1 MMRGQA
7 KKKHFSVNPEDMLKS
22 LAGLTGPKR
31 NTPVGSLPTIPWDPR
46 AEPALKGFY
55 DLRALALRFLDTEFV
70 TAIRPASTEQAYMF
84 DAGLDAM
91 GYVAFASSEY
101 AKYPGIQKN
110 LQVLQGYLLETP
122 HPEIMQYDLA
132 AFLIVLRAARE
143 TLPELAATTLNLEP
157 LLTEERIFQLSG
169 KRPSEFSRVIRGL
182 FNKRLQFAKFFH
194 PLSELNEAVA
204 AFFPLLQHEPDKTI
218 LDYRALMEKIRAVS
232 KNAGAGAIKEPPLSN
247 KQPGS
252 RRKRSTSRKKRHANG
267 EVPNLEYYLPV
278 AAAVTDRVTRPDQFA
293 SWPIVPATIKD
304 LYLQHARELTRTQR
318 TWDQYAKETWPARST
333 MHWQI
338 VDEGGS
344 RPLHLAQTVIDP
356 FGQPLEVKLIEKAQ
370 QERQTEAIFLFNLS
384 VSMQE
389 DERYLLSFM
398 VADRFSELLT
408 RGGIPTEIIGHTT
421 TGEAIPRVTGRNRS
435 MLYLLFKTREEPH
448 NLLTIQRLCSVLD
461 TQMHYLSYDGEAM
474 MWTYERLKNSPAKHR
489 LLFVV
494 TDGDISGTYI
504 NKNNKELRNAT
515 TNYFRDVVAR
525 IEAEKFVDVI
535 GVPIKADVDGIFSR
549 SVRIDSIEDI
559 YKKLS
564 PYVLKMLR
572 EFNNDEGEAAKA
584 RRLRMVA
591 HRKARVEGQ
600 GLT

>member
-1 MMRGQA
+1 MRGQA
-7 KKKHFSVNPEDMLKS
+7 KKRRLSVNPEDMLRS
-22 LAGLTGPKR
+22 LAGLTGPRR
-31 NTPVGSLPTIPWDPR
+31 NTPVGSLPTIPWDPK
-46 AEPALKGFY
+46 AEQALKGFY

-70 TAIRPASTEQAYMF
+70 TAIRPAHTEQANMF

-101 AKYPGIQKN
+101 ANFPGIQKN
-110 LQVLQGYLLETP
+110 LQALHRYLLQTP
-122 HPEIMQYDLA
+122 NLEIMQYDLA
-132 AFLIVLRAARE
+132 AFLIGLRAARE
-143 TLPELAATTLNLEP
+143 MLPGLAARTLDLEP

-169 KRPSEFSRVIRGL
+169 KRPSEFSRMLRGL
-182 FNKRLQFAKFFH
+182 FNKRQQFAKFFH

-204 AFFPLLQHEPDKTI
+204 AFFPLLQHEPDETI
-218 LDYRALMEKIRAVS
+218 LGYRALMERIRAAS
-232 KNAGAGAIKEPPLSN
+232 QNAGAGATKELPASN

-252 RRKRSTSRKKRHANG
+252 KSKRSAPRKKRHANG
-267 EVPNLEYYLPV
+267 KVPNLDRYLPV
-278 AAAVTDRVTRPDQFA
+278 ADAVTDRVTRPDQFA
-293 SWPIVPATIKD
+293 SWPIVPAAIKD
-304 LYLQHARELTRTQR
+304 LYLQHARELSRTQR
-318 TWDQYAKETWPARST
+318 AWDQYAKETWPAKSAMR
-333 MHWQI
+333 WQI
-338 VDEGGS
+338 ADEGS
-344 RPLHLAQTVIDP
+344 RPLHLAQTVVDP
-356 FGQPLEVKLIEKAQ
+356 FGQPLEVKLIEEAQ

-389 DERYLLSFM
+389 EERYLLSFM

-421 TGEAIPRVTGRNRS
+421 TGEAIPRVRGRNRS

-474 MWTYERLKNSPAKHR
+474 MWTYDRLKNSPAKHR

-494 TDGDISGTYI
+494 TDGDISGTYV
-504 NKNNKELRNAT
+504 NKKNNELRNAS
-515 TNYFRDVVAR
+515 TNYFRDVVAL
-525 IEAEKFVDVI
+525 IEAEKHVDVI

-564 PYVLKMLR
+564 PYVLTMLR

-591 HRKARVEGQ
+591 HRKARVAGQ
-600 GLT
+600 GLP

>member
-1 MMRGQA
+1 MRGQA
-7 KKKHFSVNPEDMLKS
+7 KKRHSPVNPEDMLKN
-22 LAGLTGPKR
+22 LAGLTGAKR
-31 NTPVGSLPTIPWDPR
+31 NTPVGSLPTIPWDPK
-46 AEPALKGFY
+46 AEQALKGFY

-70 TAIRPASTEQAYMF
+70 TAIRPVHTEQAYMF

-101 AKYPGIQKN
+101 ANYPGIQNN
-110 LQVLQGYLLETP
+110 LQALQGYLLKTSNLQ
-122 HPEIMQYDLA
+122 IMQYDLA
-132 AFLIVLRAARE
+132 AFLVVLRAARE
-143 TLPELAATTLNLEP
+143 TLPELAVKTLDLEP
-157 LLTEERIFQLSG
+157 LLTEERIFQFSG
-169 KRPSEFSRVIRGL
+169 KRQSEFARIIRGL
-182 FNKRLQFAKFFH
+182 FNKRQQFAQFFH

-204 AFFPLLQHEPDKTI
+204 AFFPLLQHDPDKTI
-218 LDYRALMEKIRAVS
+218 LNYRALMERISAAS
-232 KNAGAGAIKEPPLSN
+232 KNAGAGAMKAPPASA
-247 KQPGS
+247 KKSAS
-252 RRKRSTSRKKRHANG
+252 RHKRSAPRKKRHANG
-267 EVPNLEYYLPV
+267 EVPNLDYYLPV
-278 AAAVTDRVTRPDQFA
+278 AAAVTDRVTRPDQFV

-318 TWDQYAKETWPARST
+318 AWEQYAKETWPAKSAMR
-333 MHWQI
+333 WQI
-338 VDEGGS
+338 ADEGGS
-344 RPLHLAQTVIDP
+344 RPLHLTQTVIDP
-356 FGQPLEVKLIEKAQ
+356 FGQPLEVKLIEEAQ

-389 DERYLLSFM
+389 DDRSLLSFM

-448 NLLTIQRLCSVLD
+448 NLLTVQRLCSVLD

-474 MWTYERLKNSPAKHR
+474 MWTYDRLKNSPAKHR

-504 NKNNKELRNAT
+504 NKKNKELRNAT
-515 TNYFRDVVAR
+515 TNYFRDVVALM
-525 IEAEKFVDVI
+525 EAEKRVDVI
-535 GVPIKADVDGIFSR
+535 GVPIKADLDGIFSR

-564 PYVLKMLR
+564 PYVLKILR

-591 HRKARVEGQ
+591 HRKARVAGR